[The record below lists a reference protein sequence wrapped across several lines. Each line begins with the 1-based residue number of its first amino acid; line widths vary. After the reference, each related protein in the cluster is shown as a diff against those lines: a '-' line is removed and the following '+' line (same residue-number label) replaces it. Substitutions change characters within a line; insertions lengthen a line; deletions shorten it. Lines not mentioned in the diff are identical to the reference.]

1 MSTQTTEHVELR
13 ISGMTCAS
21 CANRIER
28 RLNKLEGV
36 NATVNYATETASV
49 DIDAG
54 VVAADELLAAVE
66 SAGYAASLPAGDTTA
81 AAGEEPA
88 EADELA
94 PLRRRLIVSALL
106 TLPVLALSMIRPLQF
121 DNWQ

>member
-1 MSTQTTEHVELR
+1 MSSPTTEHVELR

-28 RLNKLEGV
+28 RLNTLEGV
-36 NATVNYATETASV
+36 TATVNYATETASV

-54 VVAADELLAAVE
+54 AVAPDELLAAVQG
-66 SAGYAASLPAGDTTA
+66 AGYAATLPTA
-81 AAGEEPA
+81 ANAPADYEQPA
-88 EADELA
+88 EPDELA

-106 TLPVLALSMIRPLQF
+106 TLPVLALS
-121 DNWQ
+121 